1 MEAIVSRMLSPSS
14 ANEPPPEANLSETI
28 FEDLGYDLRCKLG
41 YIDSAK
47 SRELNEIKLVAG
59 G

>member
-1 MEAIVSRMLSPSS
+1 MLSPSS